1 MSTVVDQKV
10 VEMRFDNRHFESN
23 VQTSMSTLDKLKQK
37 LNLSGASKGLENLG
51 TTANKVNMNGL
62 SNALD
67 TVHSKFSA
75 MEIVGITALANITN
89 SAVNAGKRIVSAL
102 TIDPVRSG
110 FSEYEQKVD
119 AVRTIMASTG
129 KDIGTVNK
137 YLAELNEYSDRTIY
151 RFSDMTQNIGK
162 FTNAGVKLEDAV
174 IAMKG
179 ISNAAALSGAN
190 TNEAARAMYNLS
202 QALSMGYVQLIDWK
216 SIENANMATV
226 EFKTQLLKTA
236 VAMGTVK
243 KTANGMYK
251 TGNKTLSMQAM
262 FKDGLQEQWLT
273 SKVLIS
279 TLKDYG
285 DMSTAIGKKAY
296 AAAQDVTK
304 LTQMWDVLKETA
316 QSGWAR
322 TWEIILGDYD
332 QAKAIFT
339 PLTKFFGGII
349 DKIDTAR
356 NSLLGGIFSKDYNN
370 PFISVFEKIS
380 NSKILKTAD
389 KVNDKI
395 KGISKSL
402 GYYQKMVNKVWRGDY
417 KNQPYRFGLLE
428 KEGHNPR
435 VIQDLVNKGY
445 QYKLTVDDVR
455 KAEKKYG
462 IVVKETTQNV
472 EKTKET
478 YDKLSDAT
486 LKKIGLNESEI
497 RTYRQ
502 LERESKRT
510 GKSMDE
516 IIEKMKKTSGRDLL
530 INSFKNIGKSLVKI
544 FSSIGKAWS
553 DVFDGTSVFRIY
565 SALES
570 FSEFT
575 KKLVMSDKTAKNLTR
590 TLRGVFS
597 ILGFITDI
605 LGGGLKIAFTVIKTI
620 LFTVM
625 DVLGISVSELLEYTA
640 KIGDAIYNTR
650 KWLKENSLLVQV
662 VKNVTIWT
670 IKAVKAVADWTSHNK
685 TLIRLFETFKSKLNS
700 LSKGIRTWFEGIKE
714 ADNIPKY
721 IFEGLV
727 NGLKYGASAI
737 VNVVTDIG
745 KGIIDAICK
754 VLGIHSPS
762 RKFFEIGQNIIE
774 GLVNGLKTGTS
785 VLFEIIKG
793 IGLKCYELFKKIDI
807 GKILALTVG
816 IGMLFIF
823 NKVLNTINNV
833 IEPIRSFS
841 DMMKDFGKA
850 AINVSKGIKAKLVG
864 EAIKSIAISIAILA
878 ASILIL
884 SKIDAPSLWK
894 AVGAIVVL
902 TAVIGGLALAASKS
916 DKLGDFGKSSL
927 SIVAIAGSL
936 ILIAIAMKKLA
947 SIKSDQMNVAIKGL
961 VAIVIGFS
969 VLMIVMGKVF
979 SDPKTME
986 NVHRAGSMILKISFA
1001 LLLMVGVIKLA
1012 SLLKPDTLVRGIFT
1026 VALFVKLIAGI
1037 LVVSKFSGEHASK
1050 AGSMILKISFALLLM
1065 VGVIKLISKLSIEE
1079 ITKGLTVIAILGYMF
1094 IALIAVSK
1102 FAGENAA
1109 KAGTMLLAMSVA
1121 LLIVITTIKLIA
1133 SMNVGDIAK
1142 GLIVVAILGIM
1153 FAGLIAVSKFAGE
1166 NALKAGAMILMLS
1179 GSLILLTGVIFILSK
1194 MDTDGL
1200 YRAVGIIAVL
1210 EALFGGL
1217 IYITKYAGKGNTF
1230 KTILTLLASIT
1241 LLIAAVIG
1249 LSFIDPKRLKSSVG
1263 AISAI
1268 MISLGVLLAATNKM
1282 KISKNMTK
1290 TLLPLVGAIVIISA
1304 IVWALSAL
1312 KIDNALEAAAGV
1324 SILLLAIAGVSAILD
1339 KMGKISKDMIKSIA
1353 GMAVITALLFPIIAA
1368 LKMMSGVKDAAK
1380 SALVLAGFLA
1390 ALAVVQILCAA
1401 AGAIYAATGSTAM
1414 LGLLGMAILIG
1425 ELYMIIPLLVAMSF
1439 IKNASENLKML
1450 SSFMADMS
1458 KMLIV
1463 LAAAGPLALAGVAAM
1478 TGLIAIM
1485 GIMVVL
1491 ATTVGLLMEHCPDI
1505 IKFVKSGM
1513 PILIEMAEGI
1523 GEMIGA
1529 FVKGAL
1535 TKISESLPVIGKNL
1549 SLFMINATP
1558 FIIGAKMVN
1567 KKTLTG
1573 VGVLVASILALTAAN
1588 IIDGIS
1594 RFFTLG
1600 RGFSELGTEL
1610 SEFMSNCSGFLEA
1623 SAKIDPKAMEGVKKL
1638 TEALILITGA
1648 QFIQGITKFIKGN
1661 TSFKKFAE
1669 ELPELAKGIN
1679 GFIKELGEI
1688 KPEQAKTVETAAKI
1702 LKSFADVAM
1711 SLPGTDGVWQR
1722 LFGEKSLSSFA
1733 KDMPT
1738 LGEGLAGFYDKI
1750 KGMDKKALDKTN
1762 SACGIIKKFAGILD
1776 SLPSD
1781 NGAWQKIFGA
1791 KSLSSLGNDMKKLG
1805 AGLWGFQDELGL
1817 FDQDSYNSV
1826 TLAVKAVQAFAE
1838 VSEGLEKKW
1847 WENFLTTDGITAL
1860 SNKLPLLGTALN
1872 QFVEKLG
1879 EFGIDKVLLVNAA
1892 VSALQSI
1899 ADLSKIG
1906 LKKVSENLAEFGINL
1921 IVFAGHLKSFISA
1934 LSEIGQEDINNAITK
1949 LNSLVDMLKTTA
1961 DANVDSIKTFGE
1973 SLKSVAVNGVEGF
1986 VGGLSG
1992 VVPKTKA
1999 VMAIKAL
2006 LTAVIFGA
2014 ESERANV
2021 IDKSRSLVE
2030 SGIDAMTTEDLK
2042 GGAFQAGKDF
2052 AAGFANGITS
2062 IDSILNVIVAG
2073 TTIGKAALK
2082 AAKEAIDSNSPSK
2095 ETYKLGTF
2103 FDQGF
2108 VLGIKSLANKV
2119 YNTAHD
2125 VGDKAKTGLSSAVSK
2140 ISDAI
2145 NSDIDAQPTIRPVLD
2160 LSDVESGAGYL
2171 NSMFNNGQ
2179 TIGVMSNL
2187 RAISSGMSNRNQ
2199 NGTNADI
2206 VTAID
2211 NLRKDLGNVGGD
2223 TYNVNGITYDD
2234 GSNITDAVRTLVR
2247 AVNVG
2252 RRT

>member
-445 QYKLTVDDVR
+445 RYKLTVDDVR

-462 IVVKETTQNV
+462 IVSKETTVNV
-472 EKTKET
+472 KKTKEA

-530 INSFKNIGKSLVKI
+530 INSFKNIGNSLVKI

-605 LGGGLKIAFTVIKTI
+605 LGGGLKIAFTILKTI

-662 VKNVTIWT
+662 VRNVTIWT
-670 IKAVKAVADWTSHNK
+670 VKAVKAVADWITHNK
-685 TLIRLFETFKSKLNS
+685 TLIRLFETFKTKLNS

-727 NGLKYGASAI
+727 NGLKYGVTAI
-737 VNVVTDIG
+737 FNIVTDIG

-762 RKFFEIGQNIIE
+762 RKFFEIGQNIIQ

-793 IGLKCYELFKKIDI
+793 IGSKCYEIFKKVDI
-807 GKILALTVG
+807 GKLIALG
-816 IGMLFIF
+816 IGISMLVIF
-823 NKVLNTINNV
+823 NKLLNTINNV

-841 DMMKDFGKA
+841 DMMKDFGNA

-864 EAIKSIAISIAILA
+864 EAIKNIAISIAILA

-927 SIVAIAGSL
+927 SIIAIAGSL
-936 ILIAIAMKKLA
+936 VLIAIAMKKLA
-947 SIKSDQMNVAIKGL
+947 SIEANQMKVAINGL
-961 VAIVIGFS
+961 LAVVISFS
-969 VLMIVMGKVF
+969 ALMIVMGKVF
-979 SDPKTME
+979 KDPKTME

-1012 SLLKPDTLVRGIFT
+1012 SMLKPDTLKRGIST
-1026 VALFVKLIAGI
+1026 VALFVTLIAGI
-1037 LVVSKFSGEHASK
+1037 LVISKFSSASASK
-1050 AGSMILKISFALLLM
+1050 AGSMILKITFALLM
-1065 VGVIKLISKLSIEE
+1065 MIGVVKLAAMLSENE
-1079 ITKGLTVIAILGYMF
+1079 IQKGLSVITGIGKIFAL
-1094 IALIAVSK
+1094 LIATSYL
-1102 FAGENAA
+1102 AGKNAT
-1109 KAGTMLLAMSVA
+1109 KAGTMILAMSIA
-1121 LLIVITTIKLIA
+1121 LLVTVSTIKLIA
-1133 SMNVGDIAK
+1133 SINNDEIAK
-1142 GLIVVAILGIM
+1142 GLTVVTVIGVI
-1153 FAGLIAVSKFAGE
+1153 FAGLIAVSKLAGA
-1166 NALKAGAMILMLS
+1166 NALKAGTMILMLS
-1179 GSLILLTGVIFILSK
+1179 GALILLTGVIFLLSK
-1194 MDTDGL
+1194 MNTDGL

-1210 EALFGGL
+1210 EILFGGL
-1217 IYITKYAGKGNTF
+1217 IFITKYAGKGNSF
-1230 KTILTLLASIT
+1230 KTILTLLGSVA

-1249 LSFIDPKRLKSSVG
+1249 LSFVDPKRLLSSVT

-1268 MISLGVLLAATNKM
+1268 MISLGILLAATSKM
-1282 KISKNMTK
+1282 KNSKNAWK
-1290 TLLPLVGAIVIISA
+1290 TLVPLLGVVAALSIVITALSKINPKSSISSAAALSTLLLSLTGALAIISA
-1304 IVWALSAL
+1304 IKTSSLKGIGALALLGLVVGELAVVLGLMSHFNVKNAIENVKALSTLLLVMSGVLVVLSVVGLMGTAAYIGVGAIAL
-1312 KIDNALEAAAGV
+1312 LGLVIGELAVILGLMSHFNVTPSMETVKALSV
-1324 SILLLAIAGVSAILD
+1324 LLLA
-1339 KMGKISKDMIKSIA
+1339 
-1353 GMAVITALLFPIIAA
+1353 
-1368 LKMMSGVKDAAK
+1368 MSGVLVILGVVGLMGPAAFIG
-1380 SALVLAGFLA
+1380 VG
-1390 ALAVVQILCAA
+1390 ALA
-1401 AGAIYAATGSTAM
+1401 T
-1414 LGLLGMAILIG
+1414 LI
-1425 ELYMIIPLLVAMSF
+1425 
-1439 IKNASENLKML
+1439 
-1450 SSFMADMS
+1450 
-1458 KMLIV
+1458 
-1463 LAAAGPLALAGVAAM
+1463 
-1478 TGLIAIM
+1478 IAIGGLAVAIGALM
-1485 GIMVVL
+1485 TKFPDLQKFLDAGIPVL
-1491 ATTVGLLMEHCPDI
+1491 TQIAG
-1505 IKFVKSGM
+1505 
-1513 PILIEMAEGI
+1513 GI

-1535 TKISESLPVIGKNL
+1535 TKMSESLPVIGTNL
-1549 SLFMINATP
+1549 SLFMKNANG
-1558 FIIGAKMVN
+1558 FITGAKSID
-1567 KKTLTG
+1567 KKVVEG
-1573 VGVLVASILALTAAN
+1573 VSCLSKAIVFLTAADLIN
-1588 IIDGIS
+1588 GVAS
-1594 RFFTLG
+1594 FLSG
-1600 RGFSELGTEL
+1600 GVSFSELGTEL
-1610 SEFMSNCSGFLEA
+1610 SAFMRNCSGFLEA
-1623 SAKIDPKAMEGVKKL
+1623 SANIDPKAMDGVKKL
-1638 TEALILITGA
+1638 SEALIIITGA
-1648 QFIQGITKFIKGN
+1648 DLLQNISGWLSGESSLSDFGEQIGLLGTSLQTFITN
-1661 TSFKKFAE
+1661 
-1669 ELPELAKGIN
+1669 
-1679 GFIKELGEI
+1679 LGPFGEDQI
-1688 KPEQAKTVETAAKI
+1688 KTVDCAGKAVKALADSAKQLPKEGGLWQSLFGEQSLSAFASHLPALGLH
-1702 LKSFADVAM
+1702 LKTFIANLGSFGEDQIKTVDCAGKAVKALADSAKQ
-1711 SLPGTDGVWQR
+1711 LPKEGGVWQA
-1722 LFGEKSLSSFA
+1722 LAGDQSLSAFA
-1733 KDMPT
+1733 
-1738 LGEGLAGFYDKI
+1738 
-1750 KGMDKKALDKTN
+1750 
-1762 SACGIIKKFAGILD
+1762 SH
-1776 SLPSD
+1776 LP
-1781 NGAWQKIFGA
+1781 A
-1791 KSLSSLGNDMKKLG
+1791 
-1805 AGLWGFQDELGL
+1805 LGL
-1817 FDQDSYNSV
+1817 HLNTFVN
-1826 TLAVKAVQAFAE
+1826 
-1838 VSEGLEKKW
+1838 
-1847 WENFLTTDGITAL
+1847 N
-1860 SNKLPLLGTALN
+1860 LGT
-1872 QFVEKLG
+1872 
-1879 EFGIDKVLLVNAA
+1879 FGDDQVRTV
-1892 VSALQSI
+1892 
-1899 ADLSKIG
+1899 DC
-1906 LKKVSENLAEFGINL
+1906 
-1921 IVFAGHLKSFISA
+1921 AGR
-1934 LSEIGQEDINNAITK
+1934 
-1949 LNSLVDMLKTTA
+1949 
-1961 DANVDSIKTFGE
+1961 
-1973 SLKSVAVNGVEGF
+1973 
-1986 VGGLSG
+1986 
-1992 VVPKTKA
+1992 
-1999 VMAIKAL
+1999 AIKAL
-2006 LTAVIFGA
+2006 ADAADKLPPQDGLWQKLVG
-2014 ESERANV
+2014 
-2021 IDKSRSLVE
+2021 DKSLSKFADKLPAL
-2030 SGIDAMTTEDLK
+2030 GEDLK
-2042 GGAFQAGKDF
+2042 EFMAAIGEFSPKSVDTVNSATAAMLAISNLGLIDMKETGKNLAGFGDKMIAFAGKIKTFLTNMSGIETGDLSASITKMKELVKIAASIAQTDVSALDSFGKSLANIGTKAITEFVNSFAGPLPIVKIRMSMVVLMTAVSDAAKKNQKLVTSGFKTVADAAIDTLTSETYKEDVTQAGKDF
-2052 AAGFANGITS
+2052 TTGFADGIKANKYLAVS
-2062 IDSILNVIVAG
+2062 AG
-2073 TTIGKAALK
+2073 SSIGKAALK

-2108 VLGIKSLANKV
+2108 VLGIKSLASKV

-2199 NGTNADI
+2199 NGTNTDI